1 MSDEVSLLIV
11 LWAIYLFELVIWL
24 PKNAVLFNFGSKK
37 DPAFADTFPG
47 NAAGSLRLNHIVP
60 WFQLAI
66 IVRQPLVA
74 FSPEALSNQFLSK
87 WTPTQKQYNSKSYAY
102 SQIKSVSIEGTK
114 LTLNQKSFVN
124 CSTKKEAEHH
134 RAVIL
139 DIIQTPQKE
148 RPQKILAY
156 YQQRFHSVDSA
167 SKQIK
172 KVKTTT
178 RHYRALNSFL
188 FAYAFIL
195 CPSIYY
201 LHPDPTLL
209 LYFLLSCVFLG
220 WVLSFIFYKVHCT
233 LYLEETYPR
242 FQSLLKQIFCFPIG
256 IGAGKD
262 LSLNM
267 FAQYDP
273 LLVAKCLLPVS
284 EFKRFCQKIWL
295 DLKYPIQ
302 TKKGTQNDIFIYAQT
317 AYRDAAATFLQN
329 NGLDLYTLERP
340 IEPLD
345 SSSVCYCPR
354 CHTQFQT
361 KRAYCT
367 ECPGISTHEGNS
379 ENNA

>member
-1 MSDEVSLLIV
+1 MSDHVSLLIV
-11 LWAIYLFELVIWL
+11 LWVIYLFELVIWL

-37 DPAFADTFPG
+37 NPVFADTFPG

-87 WTPTQKQYNSKSYAY
+87 WTRTQKQYNNQSYSY
-102 SQIKSVSIEGTK
+102 SQIESVSIDGTK
-114 LTLNQKSFVN
+114 LALNRKTFVN

-134 RAVIL
+134 RTVIL
-139 DIIQTPQKE
+139 NIIQTPQKE

-167 SKQIK
+167 AKQIK
-172 KVKTTT
+172 KVKRTTQN
-178 RHYRALNSFL
+178 YRALSSFL
-188 FAYAFIL
+188 FVYAFIL

-201 LHPDPTLL
+201 LHPDSTLL

-220 WVLSFIFYKVHCT
+220 WVLSFMFHKVHCK
-233 LYLEETYPR
+233 LHPEETYPR
-242 FQSLLKQIFCFPIG
+242 FQSVLKQVFCFPIG

-273 LLVAKCLLPVS
+273 LLMAKCSLPAS
-284 EFKRFCQKIWL
+284 EFERFCQKIWL

-302 TKKGTQNDIFIYAQT
+302 TKKGIQNNIFIYAQT
-317 AYRDAAATFLQN
+317 AYRDAAAIFLQN
-329 NGLDLYTLERP
+329 NGLHLHTLERP
-340 IEPLD
+340 IEPLN

-361 KRAYCT
+361 ERVHCT
-367 ECPGISTHEGNS
+367 ECPGILTRK
-379 ENNA
+379 AA